1 MCLMGETDM
10 LVVFHSKAAA
20 EVLMFSKHA
29 LPILKAAGKPY
40 TDTLPERGVITRDQ
54 LDAAIQG
61 IEHAISMDT
70 ESEFSDDNDDSD
82 SKTHP
87 ITQPVSFRRRAFP
100 LLAML
105 RLSREQDADVVWEP
119 APTW

>member
-1 MCLMGETDM
+1 M

-20 EVLMFSKHA
+20 EVLMFSQHA

-54 LDAAIQG
+54 LDAAIKG
-61 IEHAISMDT
+61 IERAISDDT
-70 ESEFSDDNDDSD
+70 ESDFPDNNDKDNND
-82 SKTHP
+82 AREHP
-87 ITQPVSFRRRAFP
+87 IAQPVSFRRRAFP

-105 RLSREQDADVVWEP
+105 RLSREHDADVIWEP

>member
-1 MCLMGETDM
+1 M
-10 LVVFHSKAAA
+10 LVVFHSKPAA

-54 LDAAIQG
+54 LDAAIAG
-61 IEHAISMDT
+61 IEHAMSMDT
-70 ESEFSDDNDDSD
+70 ESEFSDDVDNNDT
-82 SKTHP
+82 KEHP
-87 ITQPVSFRRRAFP
+87 IAQPVSFRRRAFP

-105 RLSREQDADVVWEP
+105 RVSRDHNADVTWEP
-119 APTW
+119 APSW

>member
-1 MCLMGETDM
+1 M

-20 EVLMFSKHA
+20 EVLMFSQHA
-29 LPILKAAGKPY
+29 LPILRAAGKPY

-54 LDAAIQG
+54 LAAAIQG
-61 IEHAISMDT
+61 IEQAISVEPDPHDV
-70 ESEFSDDNDDSD
+70 DDVDEND

-87 ITQPVSFRRRAFP
+87 ISEPVSFRRRAFP

-105 RLSREQDADVVWEP
+105 RLSLEQDADVMWEP
-119 APTW
+119 APIW

>member
-1 MCLMGETDM
+1 M

-20 EVLMFSKHA
+20 EVLMFSQHA

-54 LDAAIQG
+54 LDAAIKG
-61 IEHAISMDT
+61 IERAIHADT
-70 ESEFSDDNDDSD
+70 ESDFPDDKDNDDNND
-82 SKTHP
+82 AREHP
-87 ITQPVSFRRRAFP
+87 IAQPVSFRRRAFP

-105 RLSREQDADVVWEP
+105 RLSREHDADVVWEP
-119 APTW
+119 APSW

>member
-1 MCLMGETDM
+1 M

-20 EVLMFSKHA
+20 EVLMFAKHA

-54 LDAAIQG
+54 LDAAIAG
-61 IEHAISMDT
+61 IEHAIAADKEPELSD
-70 ESEFSDDNDDSD
+70 ESDQVASDI
-82 SKTHP
+82 HP
-87 ITQPVSFRRRAFP
+87 ISQAVSFRRRAFP

-105 RLSREQDADVVWEP
+105 RLSREYNVDVMWEP
-119 APTW
+119 GPTTW

>member
-1 MCLMGETDM
+1 M

-20 EVLMFSKHA
+20 EVLMFAKHA

-54 LDAAIQG
+54 LDAAIAG
-61 IEHAISMDT
+61 IEHAIAADH
-70 ESEFSDDNDDSD
+70 EPEFADETDQVGSDI
-82 SKTHP
+82 HP
-87 ITQPVSFRRRAFP
+87 ISQAVSFRRRAFP

-105 RLSREQDADVVWEP
+105 RLSKETNVDVMWEP
-119 APTW
+119 GPSSW